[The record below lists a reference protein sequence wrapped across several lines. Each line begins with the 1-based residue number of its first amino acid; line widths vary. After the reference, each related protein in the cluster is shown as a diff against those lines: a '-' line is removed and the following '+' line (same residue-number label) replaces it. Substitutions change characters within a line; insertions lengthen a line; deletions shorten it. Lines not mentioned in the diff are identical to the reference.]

1 MIPSLVDATPRTL
14 SGLRPWEWL
23 RERLEDQDPDGIP
36 KLMEVVVREA
46 ANELQPL
53 TLGIEK
59 QIRGAD
65 REGELK
71 ECEGELA
78 EEALRAALMV
88 GTIKAF
94 AADPIR
100 GKAFAI
106 KSFAWRPVPLPQYDP
121 YGSINNGAFLVD
133 GSVYPA
139 GSLDRLLANAPL
151 FVVEKQ
157 VNGWFNLLP
166 PSTASLRRA
175 AETLIASHQRDQ
187 PNQRMRRQD
196 FLDTMKKDYPLAS
209 GRQLQALWRE
219 TAPEKWKRP
228 GTKVASGRSGRI
240 GSVIDPHSLVL
251 RFSYWPICLR

>member
-88 GTIKAF
+88 GTIKPSPQIPSGARRSPLRALLGDQCHF
-94 AADPIR
+94 PNTIPTGRSITVLFSSMAASIR
-100 GKAFAI
+100 PEALI
-106 KSFAWRPVPLPQYDP
+106 SYWRMPHFLSSRNRSMA
-121 YGSINNGAFLVD
+121 GSICC
-133 GSVYPA
+133 
-139 GSLDRLLANAPL
+139 
-151 FVVEKQ
+151 
-157 VNGWFNLLP
+157 
-166 PSTASLRRA
+166 RRA
-175 AETLIASHQRDQ
+175 
-187 PNQRMRRQD
+187 RRPCAGPPR
-196 FLDTMKKDYPLAS
+196 L
-209 GRQLQALWRE
+209 
-219 TAPEKWKRP
+219 
-228 GTKVASGRSGRI
+228 
-240 GSVIDPHSLVL
+240 
-251 RFSYWPICLR
+251 